1 MLIHR
6 LILSRAAKAWRK
18 APGADVPTVCVG
30 NITVGGTG
38 KTPHTELILR
48 LLQDSDRW
56 GNASLAV
63 LSRGYKRRSKGFQIV
78 RRDSTAAFAGD
89 EPLQIARKFPAVTVA
104 VDKNRVEGCRRL
116 AAGAVRPALSA
127 PLPPRTGPAQKTSA
141 DSPAAT
147 ASASCAA
154 ADIIVLDDAFQYK
167 RLHASLNIVLVN
179 YRRPI
184 FEDRLLPFG
193 RLRDLPSRIMDADA
207 VIVTKCP
214 AELEEGERQAWRDR
228 LRLPDD
234 MPLWFTTVE
243 YCEPVPVFPEEAD
256 TRYTYSKTAVLFSG
270 IADDTPLR
278 AHVSDSYK
286 IIEALRFPDHHAFSR
301 GDIRNVAAAVRKHP
315 TAALLTTEKDAVRV
329 LDCAAQRN
337 KGVPKEIR
345 ERLFAVPVRAA
356 FIEEADREALEQRLA
371 SL

>member
-1 MLIHR
+1 MLIQR

-18 APGADVPTVCVG
+18 APGAAVPTVCVG

-48 LLQDSDRW
+48 MLLESNRW
-56 GNASLAV
+56 GNANLAV
-63 LSRGYKRRSKGFQIV
+63 LSRGYKRKSKGFQIV
-78 RRDSTAAFAGD
+78 TPASTASFGGD
-89 EPLQIARKFPAVTVA
+89 EPLQISRKFPTVTVA
-104 VDKNRVEGCRRL
+104 VDKNRVEGCERL
-116 AAGAVRPALSA
+116 ASG
-127 PLPPRTGPAQKTSA
+127 
-141 DSPAAT
+141 
-147 ASASCAA
+147 AA
-154 ADIIVLDDAFQYK
+154 APDAFDLIVLDDAFQYK

-193 RLRDLPSRIMDADA
+193 RLRDLPSRIKEADA

-214 AELEEGERQAWRDR
+214 SVLEDGEREAWRER
-228 LRLPDD
+228 LRLPEN

-243 YCEPVPVFPEEAD
+243 YCEPVPVFPDQAD
-256 TRYTYSKTAVLFSG
+256 TRYNYSKTAVLFSG

-278 AHVSDSYK
+278 AHISDTYK
-286 IIEALRFPDHHAFSR
+286 IVEVLKFPDHHAFSKV
-301 GDIRNVAAAVRKHP
+301 DIGQIAAAVRKHP

-329 LDCAAQRN
+329 LDC
-337 KGVPKEIR
+337 KLVPESIR

-356 FIEEADREALEQRLA
+356 FLDPADQQALEQKL
-371 SL
+371 STL

>member
-1 MLIHR
+1 MLIQR
-6 LILSRAAKAWRK
+6 LILSRAAKAWRN
-18 APGADVPTVCVG
+18 APGAAVPTVCVG

-48 LLQDSDRW
+48 MLQESDRW
-56 GNASLAV
+56 GGESLAV
-63 LSRGYKRRSKGFQIV
+63 LSRGYKRKSKGFQIV

-89 EPLQIARKFPAVTVA
+89 EPLQIARKFPTVTVA
-104 VDKNRVEGCRRL
+104 VDKNRVEGCAKL
-116 AAGAVRPALSA
+116 IAG
-127 PLPPRTGPAQKTSA
+127 A
-141 DSPAAT
+141 DSPAA
-147 ASASCAA
+147 SAPTPCPA
-154 ADIIVLDDAFQYK
+154 ADLIVLDDAFQYK

-193 RLRDLPSRIMDADA
+193 RLRDLPSRIKDADA

-214 AELEEGERQAWRDR
+214 SVLENGEREAWRER
-228 LRLPDD
+228 LRLPEN

-243 YCEPVPVFPEEAD
+243 YCEPVPVFPDQAD
-256 TRYTYSKTAVLFSG
+256 TRYNYSKTAVLFSG

-278 AHVSDSYK
+278 AHISDTYK
-286 IIEALRFPDHHAFSR
+286 IVEVLKFPDHHAFSK
-301 GDIRNVAAAVRKHP
+301 GDIGQIAAAVRKHP

-329 LDCAAQRN
+329 LDRD
-337 KGVPKEIR
+337 VPQEIR

-356 FIEEADREALEQRLA
+356 FLDPADQQALEQRLEQ
-371 SL
+371 L

>member
-1 MLIHR
+1 MLIQR

-18 APGADVPTVCVG
+18 APGAAVPTVCVG

-48 LLQDSDRW
+48 KLLESNRW
-56 GNASLAV
+56 GNANLAV
-63 LSRGYKRRSKGFQIV
+63 LSRGYKRKSKGFQIV
-78 RRDSTAAFAGD
+78 SPDSTASFGGD
-89 EPLQIARKFPAVTVA
+89 EPLQIARKFPTVTVA
-104 VDKNRVEGCRRL
+104 VDKNRVEGCERL
-116 AAGAVRPALSA
+116 TSGAAGPD
-127 PLPPRTGPAQKTSA
+127 AQE
-141 DSPAAT
+141 
-147 ASASCAA
+147 AA
-154 ADIIVLDDAFQYK
+154 AKVPASDLIVLDDAFQYK

-193 RLRDLPSRIMDADA
+193 RLRDLPSRIKEADA

-214 AELEEGERQAWRDR
+214 SVLEDGEREAWRER
-228 LRLPDD
+228 LRLPEN

-243 YCEPVPVFPEEAD
+243 YCEPVAVFPDQAD
-256 TRYTYSKTAVLFSG
+256 TRYNYSKTAVLFSG

-278 AHVSDSYK
+278 AHISDTYK
-286 IIEALRFPDHHAFSR
+286 IVEVLKFPDHHAFSK
-301 GDIRNVAAAVRKHP
+301 GDIGQIAAAVRKHP

-329 LDCAAQRN
+329 LDCD
-337 KGVPKEIR
+337 VPQEIR

-356 FIEEADREALEQRLA
+356 FLDLADQQALEERLEQ
-371 SL
+371 LL

>member
-1 MLIHR
+1 MLIQR

-48 LLQDSDRW
+48 LLQESNRW

-63 LSRGYKRRSKGFQIV
+63 LSRGYKRKSKGFQIV
-78 RRDSTAAFAGD
+78 QRDSTAAFAGD

-104 VDKNRVEGCRRL
+104 VDKNRVEGCEKL
-116 AAGAVRPALSA
+116 G
-127 PLPPRTGPAQKTSA
+127 
-141 DSPAAT
+141 
-147 ASASCAA
+147 

-167 RLHASLNIVLVN
+167 RLHASLNIVLVD
-179 YRRPI
+179 YKRPI

-193 RLRDLPSRIMDADA
+193 RLRDLPSRIQDADA

-214 AELEEGERQAWRDR
+214 AELEDGERQAWRER
-228 LRLPDD
+228 LRLPEG

-243 YCEPVPVFPEEAD
+243 YCEAAPVFPEEAD

-278 AHVSDSYK
+278 AHISDSYK
-286 IIEALRFPDHHAFSR
+286 IVEALKFPDHHAFSR
-301 GDIRNVAAAVRKHP
+301 GDIAQIAAAVRKHP

-329 LDCAAQRN
+329 LDCAASGG
-337 KGVPKEIR
+337 KGVPAEIR
-345 ERLFAVPVRAA
+345 QRLFTVPVRAA
-356 FIEEADREALEQRLA
+356 FIDEADQHALERKLA
-371 SL
+371 EL

>member
-1 MLIHR
+1 M
-6 LILSRAAKAWRK
+6 
-18 APGADVPTVCVG
+18 
-30 NITVGGTG
+30 GGTG

-48 LLQDSDRW
+48 LLQESDRW
-56 GNASLAV
+56 GNAALAV

-78 RRDSTAAFAGD
+78 QRDSTAAFAGD

-104 VDKNRVEGCRRL
+104 VDKNRVEGCKKL
-116 AAGAVRPALSA
+116 VAGE
-127 PLPPRTGPAQKTSA
+127 G
-141 DSPAAT
+141 SPEGERG
-147 ASASCAA
+147 

-193 RLRDLPSRIMDADA
+193 RLRDLPSRIQDADA

-214 AELEEGERQAWRDR
+214 AELEEGERQAWRER
-228 LRLPDD
+228 LRLPEN

-243 YCEPVPVFPEEAD
+243 YCEAAPVFPEEAD
-256 TRYTYSKTAVLFSG
+256 TRYNYSKTALLFSG

-278 AHVSDSYK
+278 AHISDSYK
-286 IIEALRFPDHHAFSR
+286 IVEALKFPDHHAFSR
-301 GDIRNVAAAVRKHP
+301 GDIAQIAAAVRKHP

-329 LDCAAQRN
+329 LDCAASGG
-337 KGVPKEIR
+337 KGVPAEIR
-345 ERLFAVPVRAA
+345 QRLFTVPVRAA
-356 FIEEADREALEQRLA
+356 FIDEADQHALERKLA
-371 SL
+371 EL